1 VAERRK
7 NLNGRLCSESGATVA
22 EYALIL
28 ALFAMVVVGAIALIE
43 RRVDNSFNSVV
54 NELANPP
61 GYGE

>member
-1 VAERRK
+1 MERRK
-7 NLNGRLCSESGATVA
+7 NLNGWLCSESGATVA